1 MSIERVSSG
10 RWKSSEKNE
19 DRLRSPMT
27 IERIEGKE
35 RRFEEDEDRSE
46 ERKGES

>member
-1 MSIERVSSG
+1 MLIERVEGG
-10 RWKSSEKNE
+10 RAWRSTKI
-19 DRLRSPMT
+19 DMRSPMM

>member
-1 MSIERVSSG
+1 MLIERVSSG
-10 RWKSSEKNE
+10 RWKSLEKYE
-19 DRLRSPMT
+19 DRLRSPMM

>member
-1 MSIERVSSG
+1 MLIERVSSG
-10 RWKSSEKNE
+10 RWKNLEKNE